1 MRKIFTVAIG
11 LVITMIAVILGYG
24 FYLNYSNEKNIALSI
39 AHQKRVY
46 TAVRCRTEE
55 IFNRWVRWPVKLYS
69 AKRADVVSRNAGIL
83 SRIYVEPGQ
92 KVKEGQLL
100 ALVTSEEIDSKL
112 TELTAEI
119 ARVKT
124 MRDKYK
130 VSYERYNRLKDMGA
144 VSLEQ
149 YDMAKAEYFGAAEEV
164 KAMTAQREQY
174 ELMRERL
181 SLKAPFDG
189 EVKFVYKKETSYL
202 TQGTPV
208 MMVGDF
214 STMYF
219 YDDNTTD
226 EDILQLSPIEQEFK
240 LLVEEKELQ
249 KVYKDKYSPGNSNYA
264 NMGKDDYYAVK
275 GYRPYKVK
283 IVKIEPGLDQKA
295 DTRTVT
301 YAVDNSSGDLEPKI
315 YQNVIFC
322 GTEVKKAVVVPF
334 SAVGDNLTAVMV
346 LNKDGVIEKRQV
358 KVGPTYEGD
367 DVNVGTKAAVLDG
380 LQENELV
387 LCDFDAFLAGKKNVE
402 FTVREW

>member
-1 MRKIFTVAIG
+1 MKKVFTVAIS
-11 LVITMIAVILGYG
+11 LVIMLIAVILGYG

-55 IFNRWVRWPVKLYS
+55 IFNRWVRWPVKFYS
-69 AKRADVVSRNAGIL
+69 SKRADVVSRNAGIL

-92 KVKEGQLL
+92 KVKEGRLL
-100 ALVTSEEIDSKL
+100 ATVTSEEIDSKL
-112 TELTAEI
+112 TELAAEI
-119 ARVKT
+119 ARVRT

-130 VSYERYNRLKDMGA
+130 VTYERYGKLKDLGA
-144 VSLEQ
+144 VTLEQ
-149 YDMAKAEYFGAAEEV
+149 YDMSKAEYFGAVEEV

-189 EVKFVYKKETSYL
+189 EVKFIYKKENSYL

-214 STMYF
+214 STLYF
-219 YDDNTTD
+219 YDDNVSD
-226 EDILQLSPIEQEFK
+226 EDIMQLSPLEQDFELQIES
-240 LLVEEKELQ
+240 KELQ
-249 KVYKDKYSPGNSNYA
+249 KVYKDKFSPGSSNYA
-264 NMGKDDYYAVK
+264 TLGKDLYYGDK
-275 GYRPYKVK
+275 KYRAYKVRV
-283 IVKIEPGLDQKA
+283 VKVEPPVDQKA
-295 DTRTVT
+295 DRRSMI

-315 YQNVIFC
+315 YHDVILC
-322 GTEVKKAVVVPF
+322 GTTVMKSIVVPF
-334 SAVGDNLTAVMV
+334 SAVGDNMTAVMV
-346 LNKDGVIEKRQV
+346 LSKDGVIEKRQV
-358 KVGPTYEGD
+358 KVGPSQEGED
-367 DVNVGTKAAVLDG
+367 MNAAIKVAILEG

-387 LCDFDAFLAGKKNVE
+387 LYDFDAFLAGKKNVE